1 MPEGKQSISSSVL
14 TCGSLVF
21 VYSHLVIEF
30 NRIRWRLAT
39 AHAQMKSRI
48 FFLCFWINGMGFAGK
63 LGVFTVSSCF
73 CLRRHSEN
81 IRLAQN
87 KCGKAGASFVWGSLP
102 SPSVPFL
109 PPTSLSCPK
118 TWKRKHER
126 SLVLFCTFGID
137 PLSSKYRA
145 SITDTNTLNLYGHLM
160 FNNH

>member
-1 MPEGKQSISSSVL
+1 MPDGKQSISSSVL

-48 FFLCFWINGMGFAGK
+48 FSLLLIKWD
-63 LGVFTVSSCF
+63 GVCWKTG
-73 CLRRHSEN
+73 CLRC
-81 IRLAQN
+81 IRVFLFKETFWKYSFSAK
-87 KCGKAGASFVWGSLP
+87 KCGKTGASFVWGSLP

-118 TWKRKHER
+118 TWKRKDER
-126 SLVLFCTFGID
+126 SFVLFCTFGID

-145 SITDTNTLNLYGHLM
+145 SITDTNTLNLCGHLM